1 MNDPRIT
8 QYALGELRG
17 AEREEFEKELAQ
29 SEELQRELQKT
40 IAVCESLRGLPSPEN
55 ALEGQQRAAL
65 RESCRANVKVAPRR
79 VERKRIIVYGALG
92 ALAACLLLMP
102 LMPWAEVSRIANSQP
117 EAKRDATPKFVI
129 ETSIEPATAPA
140 TGGSNV
146 MSGTLEIPTTSPL
159 IAATNTP
166 TAPARVL
173 AKDQIVVAATK
184 AETDRLLTFTHNE
197 PRAAM
202 THTANFSSG
211 APVDRSIPSTVS
223 SPLIASSGSMG
234 GPSFHVSPER
244 KSELI
249 RQYAA
254 TQGRAQIHDEN
265 YASAEEN
272 AFHLVAEHP
281 LSTFSIDV
289 DTASYANVRRFLQK
303 DQLPPREAVRIE
315 ELVNYFPYDYSQ
327 PKDGKPFSVNVEAAA
342 APWNPE
348 HELVRI
354 ALKGKDVPVEERG
367 PANLVFLIDVSGS
380 MQAENKLPLLKR
392 SLHALVKY
400 LSPKDKVAIVV
411 YAGTAELALP
421 PTSGKDRLH
430 IQAALNSLKPN
441 GGTNGGEG
449 IELAYRTAR
458 ENFIK
463 DGNNRIIL
471 CSDGDFNVG
480 ITDQSDLVTVIE
492 RERRSGVFLSVL
504 GFGEGNLKDATMEKL
519 ADKGNGN
526 YSYIDSFAEGRK
538 VLVEQMSST
547 LFTIAKDVKIQVEF
561 NPAQV
566 AGYRLIGYENRI
578 LAKEDFN
585 NDKKDAGEIGAGH
598 TVTALY
604 EIVRAGQPMPD
615 LPSVDPLKYQSP
627 PPATIKAEAAP
638 VSRDL
643 LTVKLRYKAPDGDK
657 SLLIEK
663 AIPAGELKPFD
674 KASSDFQFAAAV
686 AAFGLKLRGSE
697 HTENITWAEIQ
708 KIARRNLNEDSGSY
722 RAEFLTLVERA
733 AKLDRDSRE

>member
-1 MNDPRIT
+1 MSFLSQGRD
-8 QYALGELRG
+8 QV
-17 AEREEFEKELAQ
+17 
-29 SEELQRELQKT
+29 SEE
-40 IAVCESLRGLPSPEN
+40 AYESLDEN
-55 ALEGQQRAAL
+55 PFR
-65 RESCRANVKVAPRR
+65 
-79 VERKRIIVYGALG
+79 
-92 ALAACLLLMP
+92 
-102 LMPWAEVSRIANSQP
+102 
-117 EAKRDATPKFVI
+117 
-129 ETSIEPATAPA
+129 
-140 TGGSNV
+140 
-146 MSGTLEIPTTSPL
+146 
-159 IAATNTP
+159 
-166 TAPARVL
+166 L
-173 AKDQIVVAATK
+173 AK
-184 AETDRLLTFTHNE
+184 
-197 PRAAM
+197 
-202 THTANFSSG
+202 
-211 APVDRSIPSTVS
+211 
-223 SPLIASSGSMG
+223 
-234 GPSFHVSPER
+234 
-244 KSELI
+244 
-249 RQYAA
+249 
-254 TQGRAQIHDEN
+254 
-265 YASAEEN
+265 
-272 AFHLVAEHP
+272 EHP

-289 DTASYANVRRFLQK
+289 DTASYANVRRLLQK
-303 DQLPPREAVRIE
+303 DTLPPREAVRIE
-315 ELVNYFPYDYSQ
+315 ELVNYFSYDYPQ
-327 PKDGKPFSVNVEAAA
+327 QKDGQPFSVNVEVAM

-380 MQAENKLPLLKR
+380 MEAENKLPLLKR

-411 YAGTAELALP
+411 YAGTAELVLP

-430 IQAALNSLKPN
+430 IQAALNSLKPS

-504 GFGEGNLKDATMEKL
+504 GFGDGNLKDATMEKL

-566 AGYRLIGYENRI
+566 AGYRLLGYENRI

-604 EIVRAGQPMPD
+604 EIVRAGQPVPD

-643 LTVKLRYKAPDGDK
+643 LTVKLRYKAPAGDK

-663 AIPAGELKPFD
+663 AIPAGEMKPFD

-697 HTENITWAEIQ
+697 HTGNITWADIQ